1 MIDKKFYRRLLIAVN
16 DPTFMPLML
25 EYVDE
30 RIEVLRSQLETSKD
44 LDRVRE
50 IQGSIHELRRFKTLR
65 DEVIKGAE

>member
-30 RIEVLRSQLETSKD
+30 RIEVLRGQLETSKD

-50 IQGSIHELRRFKTLR
+50 IQGSIH
-65 DEVIKGAE
+65 